1 MIFILKVTLT
11 EYFSQSPQNDIYL
24 NFIHSQNLSVLNL
37 LNRNP
42 NRTVI
47 IILHVS
53 MNIDIF
59 TRKFRVILNYNIF
72 IKHN

>member
-11 EYFSQSPQNDIYL
+11 EYFSQGPQNDIYL

>member
-11 EYFSQSPQNDIYL
+11 EYFSQGPQNDIYL

-47 IILHVS
+47 
-53 MNIDIF
+53 
-59 TRKFRVILNYNIF
+59 YNTSCIHEYRYIYTKIYSNSQLQHF
-72 IKHN
+72 HQA